1 MGIISKWDK
10 YKNKESIKWTIK
22 DIINFKKR
30 KNIKIIITKINR
42 CVQITSIIIKII
54 MSIIIQEI
62 GIISL
67 ELQENSII
75 NVKIS
80 RTNLNLCHIIKIKNI
95 NQYQIIIIK

>member
-1 MGIISKWDK
+1 
-10 YKNKESIKWTIK
+10 
-22 DIINFKKR
+22 
-30 KNIKIIITKINR
+30 
-42 CVQITSIIIKII
+42 

-62 GIISL
+62 VIIRL

-80 RTNLNLCHIIKIKNI
+80 RTNLNLRHIIKIKNI